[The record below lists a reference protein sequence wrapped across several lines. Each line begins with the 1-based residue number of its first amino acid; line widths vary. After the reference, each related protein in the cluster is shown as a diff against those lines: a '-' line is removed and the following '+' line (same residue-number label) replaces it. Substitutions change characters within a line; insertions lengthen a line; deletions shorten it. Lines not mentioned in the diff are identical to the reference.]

1 MHLLSEHRPAVQKKA
16 ASHNGHERIYFISNM
31 AEVVSQRIR
40 NELTRLYAVVN
51 EVANRA
57 VVTSDDI
64 QYFINCL
71 EHFHRH
77 LLRLSESGFVT
88 AHSVRILQ
96 DALSSLRDSGM
107 PEDLIPVSDFGH
119 APVSRKTLRET

>member
-1 MHLLSEHRPAVQKKA
+1 
-16 ASHNGHERIYFISNM
+16 M
-31 AEVVSQRIR
+31 AEVVSQRIT
-40 NELTRLYAVVN
+40 NELTRLYAAVN

-88 AHSVRILQ
+88 AHSVSYTRHDLRTGFQ
-96 DALSSLRDSGM
+96 RKLSCKPLTGLTR
-107 PEDLIPVSDFGH
+107 L
-119 APVSRKTLRET
+119 TN

>member
-1 MHLLSEHRPAVQKKA
+1 
-16 ASHNGHERIYFISNM
+16 M
-31 AEVVSQRIR
+31 AEVRVVSQRIT

-64 QYFINCL
+64 PYFINCL

-107 PEDLIPVSDFGH
+107 PEDLIPVSGSNMH
-119 APVSRKTLRET
+119 LVLYRENP

>member
-1 MHLLSEHRPAVQKKA
+1 MSGSQ
-16 ASHNGHERIYFISNM
+16 ISNM
-31 AEVVSQRIR
+31 AEVISQRIT
-40 NELTRLYAVVN
+40 NELTRLYAAVN
-51 EVANRA
+51 EVASRA

-71 EHFHRH
+71 ERFHRH

-96 DALSSLRDSGM
+96 DALRGL
-107 PEDLIPVSDFGH
+107 
-119 APVSRKTLRET
+119 